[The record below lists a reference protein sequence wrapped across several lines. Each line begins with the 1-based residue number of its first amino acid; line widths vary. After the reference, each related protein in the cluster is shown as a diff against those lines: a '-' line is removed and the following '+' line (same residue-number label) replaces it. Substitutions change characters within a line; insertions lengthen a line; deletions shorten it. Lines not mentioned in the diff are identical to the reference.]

1 MMMSVFEF
9 DFELPLKMPLGK
21 KLKPVSPSVILF
33 SAKPPKT
40 TIFHFNRYRLMNG
53 YKNWNANFSME
64 MGGKSLKTENIK

>member
-1 MMMSVFEF
+1 MSVFEF

-40 TIFHFNRYRLMNG
+40 TISPLFNVTSVTMSRFINVG
-53 YKNWNANFSME
+53 DNACI
-64 MGGKSLKTENIK
+64 SLHKIRKLLIDF